1 MSGGSNRRR
10 AGALI
15 PFTHDHHHALA
26 HARRL
31 RRDATGE
38 PEIRMIRAREFLS
51 FFQSDSVAHFRKE
64 EEELFPLVVRHR
76 EIRPLL
82 MQLLIEH
89 IEIHALVRRLEEQI
103 EIHSVRGETLAEL
116 GQKLQDHV
124 RLEEK
129 KVFPLIE
136 RLASF

>member
-1 MSGGSNRRR
+1 M
-10 AGALI
+10 A
-15 PFTHDHHHALA
+15 
-26 HARRL
+26 
-31 RRDATGE
+31 
-38 PEIRMIRAREFLS
+38 RAREFVA
-51 FFQSDSVAHFRKE
+51 FFKSDSVAHFRKE

-89 IEIHALVRRLEEQI
+89 VEIHALVRRLEEQI
-103 EIHSVRGETLAEL
+103 ETYLVRGETLAEL

>member
-1 MSGGSNRRR
+1 MP
-10 AGALI
+10 L
-15 PFTHDHHHALA
+15 THDHHHALA
-26 HARRL
+26 QARRL

-38 PEIRMIRAREFLS
+38 PETRMVRAREFIS
-51 FFQSDSVAHFRKE
+51 FFKSDSVEHFRKE
-64 EEELFPLVVRHR
+64 EEELFPLVVQHR

-89 IEIHALVRRLEEQI
+89 IEIHALVRRLEE
-103 EIHSVRGETLAEL
+103 EVESYAVRGETLAKL
-116 GQKLQDHV
+116 GSKLHDHV

-136 RLASF
+136 CLASF